1 MALSAGRKKG
11 EVMQEEKRE
20 RAPVV
25 EGPSFAKTIR
35 VPLGFGPVRLG
46 PGETKRIEQVPQVA
60 FKVTHLKVDRRTAKK
75 FVVVDIK
82 VGQNSQLATAAPI
95 PATAFAYGKRG
106 LPIEVQTA
114 MVAQTVTLVVQNVSD
129 NYAVFTAAM
138 VGVGVV
144 GLPEVDKRAEETTM
158 AKEAEKAKRD
168 AKAAKRSGPKRAGK
182 AKAPPEGHRLQQ
194 VVFSEV
200 AAAPAP
206 APAPEAAAPPA
217 PMGEAEHG
225 IEGHGLVKLEEIFE
239 QPNWNSRQT
248 ADDKADKELADSIA
262 ASGLL
267 QPLVVKDTGEMAEGS
282 RRYFLVS
289 GFRRFKALRRIGWK
303 EGVPVSFAKG
313 SMDDLRAMN
322 IIENEQR
329 RDLKPWELADA
340 CYQLSNGPAT
350 WGAGTIAQ
358 RLGKSQKHIANML
371 RVRTK
376 LHPELWEQMK
386 SPEAGEK
393 ITLRWWIK
401 LAALPGEEQLRR
413 YEVLVRGVG
422 KVDSAERG
430 VEKTFEGKDDAS
442 DEGESETKERPAKP
456 RGGKAKPPTD
466 DAVVRMKD
474 LVSKS
479 KMPREWKRGAQAALG
494 WFLGESDAPI
504 PG

>member
-1 MALSAGRKKG
+1 MANGAGRKKG
-11 EVMQEEKRE
+11 EVMQDEKQGQ
-20 RAPVV
+20 APVV

-46 PGETKRIEQVPQVA
+46 PGETKRIDQVPQVP
-60 FKVTHLKVDRRTAKK
+60 FRVTHLKVDRKIARK
-75 FVVVDIK
+75 FVIVDIK
-82 VGQNSQLATAAPI
+82 VGQTSQLATAAPI

-138 VGVGVV
+138 LGVGVV
-144 GLPEVDKRAEETTM
+144 GLPEVEEKAEETM
-158 AKEAEKAKRD
+158 AKEATEKAKRD
-168 AKAAKRSGPKRAGK
+168 AKVAKRSGPKRGGK

-194 VVFSEV
+194 VVFSEPAFASGPEP
-200 AAAPAP
+200 AASTAPAD
-206 APAPEAAAPPA
+206 EAA
-217 PMGEAEHG
+217 HG
-225 IEGHGLVKLEEIFE
+225 IEGQGLVRLEEIFE

-248 ADDKADKELADSIA
+248 ADEKADKELADSIA

-267 QPLVVKDTGEMAEGS
+267 QPLVVKDTGEMAEGA
-282 RRYFLVS
+282 RKYFLVS
-289 GFRRFKALRRIGWK
+289 GFRRFKALRRLEWK

-313 SMDDLRAMN
+313 TMDDLRAMN

-340 CYQLSNGPAT
+340 CYQLSNGPAA

-358 RLGKSQKHIANML
+358 RLGKSQKHVANML

-376 LHPELWEQMK
+376 LHPDLWEQMK

-442 DEGESETKERPAKP
+442 DEGERETKERPAKP
-456 RGGKAKPPTD
+456 RGGKAKPPTE

-479 KMPREWKRGAQAALG
+479 KMPREWKRGVQAALG